1 MIVAIG
7 FDPHGCRLRRV
18 LHGIL
23 QKIAYDAAHRLAI
36 GFDENPSL
44 DGRHLDVMTVRAR
57 LALIV
62 VDAGADQF
70 RKIDS
75 FKPVLAPAGVHTPEV
90 EKIFNELVEPRG
102 FLPKDCEVL
111 APAGFIVNPPFGQQ
125 FCELTERRQRTSEF
139 VRHGRHEV

>member
-1 MIVAIG
+1 MYCRGRLRWTDQLVRDAPARFPSPWPDRFLCRECMPSWLSRLSRTFRKCGTALREECRCLHPDSEDGGMIVAIG

-57 LALIV
+57 LALII

-75 FKPVLAPAGVHTPEV
+75 FKP
-90 EKIFNELVEPRG
+90 
-102 FLPKDCEVL
+102 
-111 APAGFIVNPPFGQQ
+111 
-125 FCELTERRQRTSEF
+125 
-139 VRHGRHEV
+139 